1 MRVKTLP
8 LSSLV
13 RSKGREVTGCYVSC
27 QGGRQNVESGW
38 SNNKVGGDKISSN
51 EPDSDSGLGHSC
63 LRATKF
69 LIL

>member
-1 MRVKTLP
+1 MYHVKEEDKMWNLDGLT
-8 LSSLV
+8 
-13 RSKGREVTGCYVSC
+13 
-27 QGGRQNVESGW
+27 
-38 SNNKVGGDKISSN
+38 NNKVGGDKISSN